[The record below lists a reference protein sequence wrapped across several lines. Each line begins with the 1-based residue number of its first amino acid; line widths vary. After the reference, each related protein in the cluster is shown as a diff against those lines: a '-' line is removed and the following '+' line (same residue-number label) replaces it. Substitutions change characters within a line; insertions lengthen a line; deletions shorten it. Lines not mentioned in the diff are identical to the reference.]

1 MAGRTINPKNQK
13 DSGDPLR
20 FTPGDIVR
28 AIEEVESAG
37 LTVYAVEITL
47 AGAINISTQP
57 PPKIGKLPPARQA
70 LPETQTST
78 SSLDETRSVKKQA

>member
-1 MAGRTINPKNQK
+1 MPSRKVLNRTKNHE
-13 DSGDPLR
+13 SLR
-20 FTPGDIVR
+20 FTAGDIVR
-28 AIEEVESAG
+28 AIEGVRAAG
-37 LTVYAVEITL
+37 LQVYSVEVTPT
-47 AGAINISTQP
+47 GAINISTQP